1 VELVR
6 EWVSYKGPAGIVPGL
21 LVRPRAA
28 SGPLPGV
35 IVIQEVWGVDGH
47 IADVTE
53 RFASAGYVAL
63 APDLYGA
70 GGGRPQVVAPDRVE
84 QAKHFLDTLPPGQ
97 WMELQRDEQRRAET
111 LGRVPGGRGEQVGET
126 LAMLFGGVQRDREK
140 HLGSLEAA
148 LGFLGSHVA
157 CGGRPVAS
165 VGYCMGGSLSA
176 QLAVS
181 SALAAAVIYYGTGP
195 DAEQVAQI
203 SCPIRG
209 FYGREDARIVAGLP
223 DFAAALAAAGIDHE
237 LRIYPDTGH
246 AFFNDTRPSY
256 RPEAARDDWARTLA
270 FLAATLDPVGTVPL
284 EGVKTAV

>member
-1 VELVR
+1 
-6 EWVSYKGPAGIVPGL
+6 
-21 LVRPRAA
+21 
-28 SGPLPGV
+28 
-35 IVIQEVWGVDGH
+35 
-47 IADVTE
+47 
-53 RFASAGYVAL
+53 
-63 APDLYGA
+63 
-70 GGGRPQVVAPDRVE
+70 
-84 QAKHFLDTLPPGQ
+84 
-97 WMELQRDEQRRAET
+97 
-111 LGRVPGGRGEQVGET
+111 
-126 LAMLFGGVQRDREK
+126 
-140 HLGSLEAA
+140 
-148 LGFLGSHVA
+148 
-157 CGGRPVAS
+157 
-165 VGYCMGGSLSA
+165 MGGSLSA

-256 RPEAARDDWARTLA
+256 RPEAARDAWARTLA